1 MGLFSTLTSSA
12 TEGAEGKTRT
22 STLDIPNVIQLY
34 SGTPIIVEKNGKS
47 RKFSVL
53 SYQTVHVSSSAAYE
67 GGALLSKQEQEA
79 TTLHPNLGIWNC
91 RVTKAQGGITGGD
104 QKPLADEIFKTLP
117 VSEAPPTICMS
128 VDLTN
133 LLEVEPTVTLLQDA
147 LVRYL
152 IDRGA
157 AGSSTESSNATT
169 SLFDLRST
177 HFGLAVNDEESAK
190 TMSASA
196 PEEGDKKVRISLA
209 ISVMLS
215 SRGGEGDSAGAEG
228 SNSSYKEKQAE
239 ALVLYHLR
247 KYAASLNAVLC
258 FVRKEKATEEES
270 KAIAAL
276 TLNQLS
282 YVWHQLAKGEEGWKE
297 LDPTATEDAESEQSA
312 VVSGIYGPGNHQ
324 EDLIEAVLLRN
335 AQFPGQWDASKDSL
349 WAAMPPPQVDEKNES
364 AAAVSASGDESW
376 LNELRS
382 SVASEAKTPPSS
394 AQKPDASANAKTP
407 NDAAVS
413 SFFESLLKP

>member
-12 TEGAEGKTRT
+12 PSVAEGKTKT

-34 SGTPIIVEKNGKS
+34 SGSPIIVEKNNKS

-79 TTLHPNLGIWNC
+79 TSLHPNLGIWNC
-91 RVTKAQGGITGGD
+91 RVAKAEGGE

-117 VSEAPPTICMS
+117 APEATPTICMS

-133 LLEVEPTVTLLQDA
+133 LSQVEPTVTLLQDA

-157 AGSSTESSNATT
+157 GGSLTESSNATT

-190 TMSASA
+190 NLSASA
-196 PEEGDKKVRISLA
+196 PEEGDKKVCISLA

-215 SRGGEGDSAGAEG
+215 ARGVEGDGAGAEG

-258 FVRKEKATEEES
+258 FVRKEKSKQEES
-270 KAIAAL
+270 KTIAAL
-276 TLNQLS
+276 TSNQLS
-282 YVWHQLAKGEEGWKE
+282 FVWHQLAKGEEGWKD
-297 LDPTATEDAESEQSA
+297 LDPTAAADDESEQSA

-349 WAAMPPPQVDEKNES
+349 WAALPPPTVNDGNQDGTS
-364 AAAVSASGDESW
+364 MPASGDESW

-382 SVASEAKTPPSS
+382 SVAAEAKTPPPS
-394 AQKPDASANAKTP
+394 AQKPDASASAKTP

>member
-1 MGLFSTLTSSA
+1 MGLFSTLTA
-12 TEGAEGKTRT
+12 TASEGADGKTRT
-22 STLDIPNVIQLY
+22 STLDIPEVIQLY
-34 SGTPIIVEKNGKS
+34 TGSPIIVDKIGRS
-47 RKFSVL
+47 RKFGVL
-53 SYQTVHVSSSAAYE
+53 SYQTAHVSSSAAYE

-79 TTLHPNLGIWNC
+79 TSLHPNLGVWNC
-91 RVTKAQGGITGGD
+91 RVTKAKPSAGSD
-104 QKPLADEIFKTLP
+104 EKPLADEVFKSLP
-117 VSEAPPTICMS
+117 ATSSPPTVSMS

-133 LLEVEPTVTLLQDA
+133 LNEVEPTISLLQDA

-152 IDRGA
+152 IER
-157 AGSSTESSNATT
+157 GSSWSSHQASNATT
-169 SLFDLRST
+169 SLYDLRST
-177 HFGLAVNDEESAK
+177 NFGLAVNDEESAK
-190 TMSASA
+190 SMSASA
-196 PEEGDKKVRISLA
+196 WEENDKKILISLS
-209 ISVMLS
+209 ISVVLS
-215 SRGGEGDSAGAEG
+215 SRGDKSESGGAEG

-258 FVRKEKATEEES
+258 FVRKEKGTEEDS
-270 KAIAAL
+270 RAISAL

-297 LDPTATEDAESEQSA
+297 LDASDADSEQSA
-312 VVSGIYGPGNHQ
+312 VSGIYGPGNHQ

-349 WAAMPPPQVDEKNES
+349 WSALPPAQMDDKNEGS
-364 AAAVSASGDESW
+364 YGGSASGDEAW
-376 LNELRS
+376 LSELRS
-382 SVASEAKTPPSS
+382 SVATEAKTPPSS
-394 AQKPDASANAKTP
+394 ATKPEASANAKTP